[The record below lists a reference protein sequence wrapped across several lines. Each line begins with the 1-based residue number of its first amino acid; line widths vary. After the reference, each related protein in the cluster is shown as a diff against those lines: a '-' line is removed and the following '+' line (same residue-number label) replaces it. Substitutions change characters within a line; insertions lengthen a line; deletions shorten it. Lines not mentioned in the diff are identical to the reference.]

1 MDRKEKLLPLTN
13 GEVLCLRVSYSKGGM
28 NFFSGSSE
36 KRGYWLHCGPEKR
49 KDGCRGFVM
58 FSGMKAFLLEVKRQS
73 PKALAEAEAMAA
85 AKERELILAVL
96 DKQGL
101 ALANPQDLPAAPQ
114 QPAPAVSGVVKQDP
128 DAQSASTILEGGL
141 HGGPSGLDAAP
152 RPRTNPMLMLTKE
165 NLAALPPLGS
175 QENNPDPTA
184 QVKFFDPCGSWT
196 WYATEYDPVD
206 RQFFGLVKGLETE
219 LGYFSLDELE
229 AFRGPMQMGIE
240 RDRHFRPCPLSQ
252 VW

>member
-13 GEVLCLRVSYSKGGM
+13 GEVLCLHVSYSKGGM

-49 KDGCRGFVM
+49 KDGCREFVM
-58 FSGMKAFLLEVKRQS
+58 FSGIKAFLLEVKRQS
-73 PKALAEAEAMAA
+73 PKALAQAEVMAA

-96 DKQGL
+96 DKGSL
-101 ALANPQDLPAAPQ
+101 ALANPQDLPAASE
-114 QPAPAVSGVVKQDP
+114 QPASAVCGTIKQDP
-128 DAQSASTILEGGL
+128 
-141 HGGPSGLDAAP
+141 AAL
-152 RPRTNPMLMLTKE
+152 RLRANPLLMLTKE
-165 NLAALPPLGS
+165 NLAVLPPLGS
-175 QENNPDPTA
+175 QADNPDPVA
-184 QVKFFDPCGSWT
+184 HVKFFDPCGSWT
-196 WYATEYDPVD
+196 WYATEYDPNE

-219 LGYFSLDELE
+219 LGYFNLDELE

-252 VW
+252 VR